1 MLVILMLEIFPVMSQ
16 NMTGHIKGKI
26 TDTDN
31 NPVPFA
37 NVLLVELNIGT
48 ISDEN
53 GMFRL
58 RNITS
63 GNYTLQLSCVG
74 YKTHTDTVTIT
85 GNKETVVTDII
96 EENAIELSH
105 VMVTAEKRYSTP
117 QKMSSSISA
126 LNALKIK
133 NAQVESLNDLTG
145 MAPNLFVVN
154 GGGDRALYSIRGIYA
169 SSLDP
174 SVAVYVDG
182 VLQYDANSTLNQ
194 LSGVERIE
202 VLRGPQGTLYGR
214 NAMAGVINIITEE
227 PGNKAT
233 GFAEAGVGNY
243 NSQRYSLGIKTPLVK
258 DKLFFGISGFYNKRD
273 GYFDNTV
280 TGESFDDLSNCGG
293 NFSLKWKALP
303 SLAFTLN
310 SKYQHTE
317 NKGSFPY
324 ATNDSIAFADGYKTT
339 QDATGTEKINK
350 IMNSLNIKYN
360 NRLCNINSITAF
372 QYTNFF
378 IDDGYWDGDW
388 TVYDL
393 YGLKY
398 DGDAKDN
405 YTSTFSQEF
414 RFSNPQGNNDSK
426 IDWLTGVYY
435 MYTVEKEQSVTLVG
449 NDAAL
454 FGDTYAPYNLV
465 APSRFYNSGGALFG
479 NTTWHITGQFDLT
492 AGLRYDWEEK
502 IWHTQTDF
510 VKDGYPATSMLS
522 PKRTH
527 TDFDALSPKAVFTW
541 MPDENKTYY
550 VSYTKGYR
558 GGGINKRSSSTD
570 ADATAVVTYAPEH
583 SHNFE
588 LAGKHLLLD
597 NRLMA
602 NLTLFY
608 ILWEDMQ
615 ISTFNP
621 SRISTSI
628 QNAGK
633 AESKGVELEL
643 QYKPVKKLTI
653 DYNTGITSGEYTK
666 MKAPNI
672 TTQTETDY
680 KGNTLVMQPEYT
692 STLAVLYNLPLTEN
706 AHLMFR
712 PEWQSI
718 GKQYFDVANT
728 IKQEA
733 YNIFNLKVAYMHK
746 CFEISLWTKNIFDKK
761 YIGYGYSNSTYVML
775 GTPATFGA
783 TVRAQF

>member
-1 MLVILMLEIFPVMSQ
+1 
-16 NMTGHIKGKI
+16 
-26 TDTDN
+26 
-31 NPVPFA
+31 
-37 NVLLVELNIGT
+37 
-48 ISDEN
+48 
-53 GMFRL
+53 
-58 RNITS
+58 
-63 GNYTLQLSCVG
+63 
-74 YKTHTDTVTIT
+74 
-85 GNKETVVTDII
+85 
-96 EENAIELSH
+96 
-105 VMVTAEKRYSTP
+105 
-117 QKMSSSISA
+117 
-126 LNALKIK
+126 
-133 NAQVESLNDLTG
+133 
-145 MAPNLFVVN
+145 
-154 GGGDRALYSIRGIYA
+154 
-169 SSLDP
+169 
-174 SVAVYVDG
+174 
-182 VLQYDANSTLNQ
+182 
-194 LSGVERIE
+194 
-202 VLRGPQGTLYGR
+202 
-214 NAMAGVINIITEE
+214 
-227 PGNKAT
+227 
-233 GFAEAGVGNY
+233 
-243 NSQRYSLGIKTPLVK
+243 
-258 DKLFFGISGFYNKRD
+258 
-273 GYFDNTV
+273 
-280 TGESFDDLSNCGG
+280 
-293 NFSLKWKALP
+293 
-303 SLAFTLN
+303 
-310 SKYQHTE
+310 
-317 NKGSFPY
+317 
-324 ATNDSIAFADGYKTT
+324 
-339 QDATGTEKINK
+339 
-350 IMNSLNIKYN
+350 
-360 NRLCNINSITAF
+360 
-372 QYTNFF
+372 
-378 IDDGYWDGDW
+378 
-388 TVYDL
+388 
-393 YGLKY
+393 
-398 DGDAKDN
+398 
-405 YTSTFSQEF
+405 
-414 RFSNPQGNNDSK
+414 
-426 IDWLTGVYY
+426 
-435 MYTVEKEQSVTLVG
+435 
-449 NDAAL
+449 
-454 FGDTYAPYNLV
+454 
-465 APSRFYNSGGALFG
+465 
-479 NTTWHITGQFDLT
+479 
-492 AGLRYDWEEK
+492 
-502 IWHTQTDF
+502 
-510 VKDGYPATSMLS
+510 
-522 PKRTH
+522 
-527 TDFDALSPKAVFTW
+527 

-570 ADATAVVTYAPEH
+570 ADATAVVTYAPEY

-666 MKAPNI
+666 MKAPNT